1 MFTTF
6 VGVPNQKA
14 SKRAGPKQRRQQV
27 ARACAPCRRSRTK
40 CDSNLPCISCL
51 EKTVTCTYAETEASV
66 SARADNLPNVTRLVA
81 SSPLLPCSTAL
92 ADNAFPSSEV
102 TALRTQVN
110 ELKSRIAAHFPSDFH
125 QSPDPSNRPLAAVPR
140 VLNNLMPSHQGGSP
154 RRPDSA
160 PPTNN
165 HDESPNRGNEDRNLA
180 SAEFHGPLS
189 QVHFAMHL
197 KKHLHRDPYIWTQLV
212 GCSFELATLDQ
223 KDHKS
228 SSSTIVAEAAVQEP
242 APPATETLSR
252 SQQEYY
258 IRQFWQ
264 VHLCFMPIL
273 DENDFRVHFE
283 SLWFQRTEPWLTRTS
298 SHLVDMVLAVGL
310 QFDANNNQRQT
321 GVHQVDRLDSSCTA
335 LAGWH
340 YRRAQVSLLNV
351 IWDRSLSSIQ
361 LAIIAVLYLENAS
374 LTSQAYNAL
383 GLIVRAAH
391 TLGLQLHPS
400 AALSQTEQD
409 YRRSLWWSIY
419 ALDAQFSITLGRP
432 WAIHVNYQLNFN
444 KENLG
449 TSVSSSPHESAW
461 TSFHIHRT
469 SLFAAARTVQTS
481 IDSRQSSS
489 KLGLPRL
496 AESEGV
502 ARKDALEQMNKCIE
516 PFQSWRKKL
525 PETLITARRGG
536 KPFSTDQ
543 SPIAPDYHSPSWLQR
558 QRIMLE
564 LFYHNLMMIFY
575 RILTTVDGLSTGL
588 DELQEALAKS
598 CRDHATATIV
608 MLYQLYTETDLV
620 NSFAEVYRILWNAT
634 LSVVGFPF
642 LVPSADLTQDTQR
655 VLTLSQ
661 KTFGMIPH
669 RSSRHATDFLHTF
682 ILSQR
687 LGSSTDSTDGPD
699 SSLSENAGVDTPRS
713 MRCGQE
719 LSSDCAMQMFDD
731 SYAIDKFLERDMF
744 DWNGG
749 AEEYC

>member
-27 ARACAPCRRSRTK
+27 ARACAPCRRSRTR
-40 CDSNLPCISCL
+40 CDSNLPCLSCL
-51 EKTVTCTYAETEASV
+51 DKAVTCTYAEAEASA
-66 SARADNLPNVTRLVA
+66 SARADNVPNVTRLVA
-81 SSPLLPCSTAL
+81 SSPLLPASTAFVDL
-92 ADNAFPSSEV
+92 AFPFSEV

-110 ELKSRIAAHFPSDFH
+110 ELQSRIAAHFPSDFH
-125 QSPDPSNRPLAAVPR
+125 QSPDPSNRPLTAVPR
-140 VLNNLMPSHQGGSP
+140 VLGNPTPSQRGGNL
-154 RRPDSA
+154 RRPDSS
-160 PPTNN
+160 PPANS
-165 HDESPNRGNEDRNLA
+165 HDVSPNRENEDGDFTL
-180 SAEFHGPLS
+180 AEFHGPLS

-197 KKHLHRDPYIWTQLV
+197 KKHSHKDPDIWTQLV
-212 GCSFELATLDQ
+212 GCSFEFATLDQ

-228 SSSTIVAEAAVQEP
+228 YGSTIRAEAAVQEP
-242 APPATETLSR
+242 APPSTETLSR

-273 DENDFRVHFE
+273 DENDFRAHFE
-283 SLWFQRTEPWLTRTS
+283 SLWFQRTEPWLARTS
-298 SHLVDMVLAVGL
+298 SHLVDIVLAVGL
-310 QFDANNNQRQT
+310 QFDANKNQRQR
-321 GVHQVDRLDSSCTA
+321 GVRQVDRSDSSCIA

-340 YRRAQVSLLNV
+340 YQRAQVSLLNV
-351 IWDRSLSSIQ
+351 IWDPSLKSIQ

-374 LTSQAYNAL
+374 FVSQAYNAL

-409 YRRSLWWSIY
+409 HRRSLWWSIY

-432 WAIHVNYQLNFN
+432 WAIHVNYQLNFI

-449 TSVSSSPHESAW
+449 TSASSSPHESAW

-469 SLFAAARTVQTS
+469 GLFAAARTVQAS
-481 IDSRQSSS
+481 SDSRQIAS
-489 KLGLPRL
+489 KSGLPRL
-496 AESEGV
+496 AENEGV
-502 ARKDALEQMNKCIE
+502 ARKDALEQMNKSIE

-543 SPIAPDYHSPSWLQR
+543 SPIALDYHSPPWLQR

-564 LFYHNLMMIFY
+564 IFYHNLMMNVY
-575 RILTTVDGLSTGL
+575 RFSIVVDGLSTGL
-588 DELQEALAKS
+588 DDLQEAVAKS

-608 MLYQLYTETDLV
+608 MLYQLFTETDLV

-634 LSVVGFPF
+634 LSVVGFSF

-661 KTFGMIPH
+661 KIFGMIPH

-687 LGSSTDSTDGPD
+687 PGSSTDSTDGPD
-699 SSLSENAGVDTPRS
+699 SSLFENAGGDTPRS
-713 MRCGQE
+713 MLGGQE
-719 LSSDCAMQMFDD
+719 SSSDFVMQSLDD

-749 AEEYC
+749 ALVT